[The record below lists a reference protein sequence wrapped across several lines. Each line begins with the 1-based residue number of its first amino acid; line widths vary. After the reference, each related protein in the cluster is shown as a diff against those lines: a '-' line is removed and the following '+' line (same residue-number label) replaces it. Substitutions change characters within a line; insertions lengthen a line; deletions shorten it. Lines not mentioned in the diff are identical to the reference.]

1 MVLQLCRKQG
11 FEVDGGSLKDE
22 LQKNFHSFISADRK
36 KQASKAASSGTEIC
50 TRQIGNAPVGV
61 KVFSNPSDAKVKSVS
76 QLKDSRS
83 IFSTGRTV
91 K

>member
-1 MVLQLCRKQG
+1 MNYRRISTVLY
-11 FEVDGGSLKDE
+11 
-22 LQKNFHSFISADRK
+22 LQTGK
-36 KQASKAASSGTEIC
+36 KQVNKAASSGTEIC